1 MFKGLRKDYVPVL
14 IIIHNLDENG
24 FYYFNLDNSE
34 YSLIPNEQEVLFPAG
49 SIFKIVEIA

>member
-1 MFKGLRKDYVPVL
+1 MLYQ
-14 IIIHNLDENG
+14 IYNLDENG

-34 YSLIPNEQEVLFPAG
+34 YSLFPNEQEILFPTG

>member
-34 YSLIPNEQEVLFPAG
+34 YSLIPNE
-49 SIFKIVEIA
+49 